1 MTIPDALEMGC
12 LAVKKAYETPEL
24 REIGSLADLTNAV
37 NKKHAAPDKYT
48 AATNGNVVGSLYP
61 VG

>member
-1 MTIPDALEMGC
+1 MLEKGL
-12 LAVKKAYETPEL
+12 LAVKKAYEAPKL
-24 REIGSLADLTNAV
+24 REIGSLVDLTNKV

-48 AATNGNVVGSLYP
+48 AATDGAVVGSLYP